1 MRPRER
7 ALINIEKALTI
18 DGWMQ
23 PEELAWLAE
32 QAQRRRFIV
41 EIGSYLGRST
51 RALADNALGIVYA
64 IDDWHGPR
72 DVDWLTDEQR
82 GAIADT
88 FRKNMEGTKAR
99 VEMISSDHAAASVIE
114 TPDMVFIDGDHEY
127 ASVKRD
133 IDRWYARMAL
143 GGLLCGHDVN
153 HVGVAQALR
162 HTFGKYAIA
171 PNTTIWYVEV

>member
-1 MRPRER
+1 MIDISR
-7 ALINIEKALTI
+7 ALTI

-32 QAQRRRFIV
+32 QAQRRKFIV

-72 DVDWLTDEQR
+72 DVDWLTKEQR
-82 GAIADT
+82 RAIAVE
-88 FRKNMEGTKAR
+88 FKKNIEGSKAR
-99 VEMISSDHAAASVIE
+99 VEMISCDHATASISE

-127 ASVKRD
+127 ASVMRD
-133 IDRWYARMAL
+133 INRWYGRLAP

-153 HVGVAQALR
+153 HVGVAQAVR

-171 PNTTIWYVEV
+171 PNTTIWYVEI